1 MLKHE
6 DVSGEG
12 LSEAPDRDSLI
23 RALRN
28 LEATQARV
36 QQNAERVYDE
46 KRRELVLELLP
57 VLDNLERTLD
67 AAMTSSDAALVEG
80 LRMVHGQL
88 EAVLVRYGVERV
100 DAAGQRFDPAI
111 HEAVATVPMLYP
123 ELVGSVVHQVAP
135 GYRFGGKVLRAAKVS
150 VGIARSGVGAVP
162 PRAASA
168 VGSAGP
174 GLGSPFARPERR
186 T

>member
-6 DVSGEG
+6 DVSGDG
-12 LSEAPDRDSLI
+12 SSEAPDRDSMI

-67 AAMTSSDAALVEG
+67 AARTSSDAALVAG
-80 LRMVHGQL
+80 LRMVHAGL

-100 DAAGQRFDPAI
+100 DAAGQRFDPAL
-111 HEAVATVPMLYP
+111 HEAIAAVPVLEP
-123 ELVGSVVHQVAP
+123 ELVGSVVDQVAP
-135 GYRFGGKVLRAAKVS
+135 GYRFGGKVLRAAKVT
-150 VGIARSGVGAVP
+150 VGVARSAVDRKP
-162 PRAASA
+162 PRPASA
-168 VGSAGP
+168 VESVGSAQGR
-174 GLGSPFARPERR
+174 LQRR
-186 T
+186 D